1 MTNCSDS
8 DAVVCWGFWSL
19 EAKVTLALP
28 PPWAVFISKQNYQK
42 SQQDTVLELRINHRV
57 YIFFL
62 YFHMN
67 RHNASLSMNRIVT
80 YNEFIL
86 KPF

>member
-8 DAVVCWGFWSL
+8 DAVVCWGIWSL

-42 SQQDTVLELRINHRV
+42 SQQDTVLELRINHWV
-57 YIFFL
+57 YIFFPIFS
-62 YFHMN
+62 YE
-67 RHNASLSMNRIVT
+67 SPQC
-80 YNEFIL
+80 FIIHEQNCDI
-86 KPF
+86 